1 MTINERVKEVRN
13 CLHLT
18 QKEFGDKTGIS
29 QGHLTS
35 IESGKRNVTPKS
47 IKVIALTFNVSE
59 DWLLTGKG
67 EMFNADEKTIAASI
81 ASEYGLDETS
91 AKIIEAFVRLP
102 DPQRSAVKDFIINL
116 AEAFNAGEGGKDNK

>member
-1 MTINERVKEVRN
+1 MELNERLRATRK
-13 CLHLT
+13 HFKLT
-18 QKEFGDKTGIS
+18 QAEFGARLDVSRSVVNNWERGVVVPPGTTYKAISAEFKVNEEWLRTG
-29 QGHLTS
+29 
-35 IESGKRNVTPKS
+35 E
-47 IKVIALTFNVSE
+47 
-59 DWLLTGKG
+59 G
-67 EMFNADEKTIAASI
+67 EMFSADEKTIAASI